1 MDDFAGRIAVV
12 TGAGSGMGRELAQLL
27 SADGCNVA
35 LCDVRDGALVETMAL
50 CEADAPP
57 ATRITTH
64 VCDVADE
71 ASMMAFRDAVVA
83 EHSTDHVHL
92 VFNNA
97 GIAGGGSF
105 VSDPREDWERTFGVC
120 WYGVYHGCR
129 AFLPLLIAADEGH
142 LINTSSL
149 NGFWASMGPKRAHT
163 AYSAAKFAV
172 KGFSEAL
179 LTDLRLHAP
188 HVSVS
193 VVMPG
198 HIGTELA
205 ANSAEVLGR
214 EVDERLRKAS
224 TFLHDIAPMTA
235 RQAASIILEGVRAG
249 RWRIL
254 VGEDAQL
261 LDQLVRDTPE
271 EAYETTFADRM
282 RAQGVME
289 LFLR

>member
-1 MDDFAGRIAVV
+1 
-12 TGAGSGMGRELAQLL
+12 
-27 SADGCNVA
+27 
-35 LCDVRDGALVETMAL
+35 
-50 CEADAPP
+50 
-57 ATRITTH
+57 
-64 VCDVADE
+64 
-71 ASMMAFRDAVVA
+71 
-83 EHSTDHVHL
+83 VHL

-105 VSDPREDWERTFGVC
+105 VSDPREEWERTFGVC
-120 WYGVYHGCR
+120 WYGVYYGCR

-142 LINTSSL
+142 LVNTSSL
-149 NGFWASMGPKRAHT
+149 NGFWASMGPKVAHT
-163 AYSAAKFAV
+163 AYSAAKFAI

-179 LTDLRLHAP
+179 VTDLRLHAP

-198 HIGTELA
+198 HIGTDLLA
-205 ANSAEVLGR
+205 NTREVLGL
-214 EVDERLRKAS
+214 EVNDRHRKTS
-224 TFLHDIAPMTA
+224 TLLHDVAPMTA
-235 RQAASIILEGVRAG
+235 GQAASTILEGVRAG

-271 EAYETTFADRM
+271 EAYEATFADRM
-282 RAQGVME
+282 RAQGIME